1 MLIEM
6 NKEFVGAHCS
16 FRLDLPAKGSTGRG
30 ARTPGLWQ
38 SGAADRSTT
47 MTTAQRSTSTRKP
60 RSQRMARIADVV
72 AEPLIAMPE
81 AALLPLSK
89 LDKAEALLLADQ
101 GTTIDEIMAA
111 IGWQRHSV
119 RGAIAG
125 ALKKRGLVIASE
137 KVGDMRRYRASRPA

>member
-1 MLIEM
+1 
-6 NKEFVGAHCS
+6 
-16 FRLDLPAKGSTGRG
+16 
-30 ARTPGLWQ
+30 
-38 SGAADRSTT
+38 